1 MFAQILKA
9 NGFTLRYLNKKSIG
23 ELDFIVQRGNKVVPI
38 EIKSGKDYK
47 KHAALDKALKVKEW
61 ALEQGIVFCS
71 GNIEAIGQILYL
83 PWYMAMFFKQQD
95 LNGLKVTVD
104 VNF

>member
-9 NGFTLRYLNKKSIG
+9 NGFALRYLNKKSIG
-23 ELDFIVQRGNKVVPI
+23 ELDFVVQNGSKVVPV
-38 EIKSGKDYK
+38 EVKSGKDYK
-47 KHAALDKALKVKEW
+47 KHAALDNALNVKEW

-71 GNIEAIGQILYL
+71 GNIETCSSILYL
-83 PWYMAMFFKQQD
+83 PWYMSMFFKQHD
-95 LNGLKVTVD
+95 LTGLKVNVD

>member
-1 MFAQILKA
+1 M
-9 NGFTLRYLNKKSIG
+9 
-23 ELDFIVQRGNKVVPI
+23 DFVVQHGNKVVPV

-47 KHAALDKALKVKEW
+47 KHAALDKALNVKEW
-61 ALEQGIVFCS
+61 GLEEGIVFCS
-71 GNIEAIGQILYL
+71 GNIERDEKTLYL

-95 LNGLKVTVD
+95 LSGLKVSVD